1 MARSPRQETII
12 LAPGE
17 TKSVYYIGRWVTV
30 LSNTAATV
38 SMAFDGDGF
47 TPVLPGISYPAA
59 DGRFDRVRFQDT
71 SGAGCTIVVI
81 LSDEQAPDN
90 RGNPL
95 AAAMA
100 ASLASINQEIS
111 GSAAAA
117 VAGQL
122 ADTVCPAVA
131 PGVQLF
137 AANPNRTEIEIT
149 ADLVNGAEVIYLGIT
164 DARCVA
170 VDKFVPLAAGD
181 SWSSVRE
188 KGAIFATSSAGTG
201 IVNGKEC

>member
-1 MARSPRQETII
+1 MLTPRYVSVTVPAGQDLPVDGYGRHILVVSISASTIELSI
-12 LAPGE
+12 GADPFEQIVATEQIDCEERRYSRVRVRNVGGVASTVVLIFSE
-17 TKSVYYIGRWVTV
+17 TK
-30 LSNTAATV
+30 V
-38 SMAFDGDGF
+38 SLQGDG
-47 TPVLPGISYPAA
+47 GIL
-59 DGRFDRVRFQDT
+59 T
-71 SGAGCTIVVI
+71 SINANLV
-81 LSDEQAPDN
+81 
-90 RGNPL
+90 
-95 AAAMA
+95 
-100 ASLASINQEIS
+100 SINQEIS

-122 ADTVCPAVA
+122 ADTVCPAAA